1 MNRRS
6 FLAASAAA
14 TLPLPAAPL
23 PFPVIDCH
31 IHLFDTE
38 RPGGVPW
45 PPKTNATLY
54 KPALPDRYKKL
65 ATPFGI
71 KGAIEVECSPLLEDN
86 QWVLDTMAKDP
97 IMIGTIGDL
106 EPGKPDFR
114 KHLDRFRANPM
125 FLGIRWGTLWGR
137 KFYEEVRTPG
147 AIADLKAFAA
157 AGLTLDGA
165 TSSPALIKELIRL
178 TDQVPDLRIVIDHL
192 PQMNPPEDAAARRDY
207 EKDLAEIGKRK
218 QVFVKISEVL
228 RRVDGKVNHDVA
240 FYKPRLDQLFGVFG
254 EDRVVFGSDWPNS
267 DNWAE
272 YPQVF
277 AVVRDYFM
285 AKGPKIAEKYF
296 WRNSVRAY
304 RWKRRDKSQPDPA
317 KA

>member
-137 KFYEEVRTPG
+137 KFYEEVRTPA

-157 AGLTLDGA
+157 AGLTLDSA

-240 FYKPRLDQLFGVFG
+240 CYKPRLDQLFGVFG

-304 RWKRRDKSQPDPA
+304 RWKRRDKSQPDPS